1 MINYPH
7 IRRPDEILAYRSL
20 SRILGARP
28 RTLWAVGPADSTLTA
43 LQVMGDKKTAFLVV
57 LDQGRMVGV
66 VSERDPDDAP
76 WHEAQV
82 TFMREHRPHSLIQ
95 RLIEPEEIANMVAY
109 LCSEYAS
116 ATTGGALRVD
126 GGYVD
131 YIVP

>member
-66 VSERDPDDAP
+66 VSERDFVGRVILAKS
-76 WHEAQV
+76 
-82 TFMREHRPHSLIQ
+82 HR
-95 RLIEPEEIANMVAY
+95 RLRRSRTSWSAKLSRSIFQAR
-109 LCSEYAS
+109 S
-116 ATTGGALRVD
+116 ATV
-126 GGYVD
+126 
-131 YIVP
+131 